1 MIKTLSRFAGLL
13 CLLFSFS
20 SALAQTSL
28 TISRIEI
35 KHIGPPAVSDALVRA
50 NIRVKEGDPYLRASI
65 DGDIQN
71 LYATG
76 YFYNI
81 RVSEEIVSDKVNLT
95 YIVQG
100 KLLLTDLKFSGNKK
114 FSDRKLKKK
123 ITSKVGEPLDEQKLF
138 LDSQEMQKMYQKS
151 GYQKTTVKPAIAP
164 DENTGRAT
172 VTFEVTETPKVI
184 IKDIEFVG
192 ATEFSQKKLRKVL
205 KTKRRWLFSW
215 LTGSAKLKDEQ
226 FEDDQEKL
234 IAFYQNEGYIDFEIK
249 DVQFDY
255 VTPNRVI
262 IRFMVSEGAR
272 YKVGNITFKG
282 NSLFSTDEIYQGIKV
297 EGRTRKIEMTVGKIF
312 TPQGLQK
319 DREAI
324 QDFYGAKGYI
334 DMRVASIKV
343 ANTTTGTMDLVYE
356 IDEKNKSFIEKIEIK
371 GNDKT
376 KDKVIRRELAV
387 SPGEV
392 YDMVRVKLSKER
404 LEGLRYFEKVDTQSE
419 ETDVPNRKHLVIGVE
434 EKNTGNFVVGAGLSS
449 VDSVVGFVEVSQEN
463 FDLFKPPTFTG
474 AGQKFRLRAQIGTR
488 RQDYQLTFIEPW
500 FLGKKLQ
507 LGVDLYH
514 RDLGFLSDLYEE
526 THTGG
531 TLSLSKPL
539 GTELLIG
546 RVAYTLES
554 VNVAIDRNRHL
565 GTNTTVTTN
574 PGVTNSMM
582 TNATSFTTNVSLPNI
597 SQDIFDEGGRRLVSK
612 FGSSIAF
619 DTRNSNLT
627 ASRGQ
632 RSELSGEVAG
642 GPLGGDTDFGKI
654 EAKSV
659 WYFPGFFEGHVLE
672 LASEAGVVTSYGNGD
687 RGRPRVPI
695 FDRWFLGGLYSLRG
709 YRYRDVGPQDEF
721 GEPLGGG
728 TFWFGSAEYSVPII
742 ERLRF
747 AVFYDIGNVYAQ
759 PFSLNPGVIRNRSGV
774 IGDRGFYQDNWG
786 IGLRINIPYLGPLR
800 LDYGFPLTHDKN
812 LGDKGRFNFG
822 VGFQSRF

>member
-13 CLLFSFS
+13 CLMFSLS
-20 SALAQTSL
+20 SFAQTTVSK
-28 TISRIEI
+28 IEI

-65 DGDIQN
+65 DDDIRN
-71 LYATG
+71 LYSTG

-81 RVSEEIVSDKVNLT
+81 RVSEEITDGKVNLT

-100 KLLLTDLKFSGNKK
+100 KLLLTDLKFNGNKK
-114 FSDRKLKKK
+114 FSNRKLKKK
-123 ITSKVGEPLDEQKLF
+123 ITSKVGDPLDEQKLF
-138 LDSQEMQKMYQKS
+138 LDSQEMQKMYQKA
-151 GYQKTTVKPAIAP
+151 GYQKTTVKPVIAP
-164 DENTGRAT
+164 DENAGRAT
-172 VTFEVTETPKVI
+172 VTFEVTETPRVRV
-184 IKDIEFVG
+184 KDIVFVD
-192 ATEFSQKKLRKVL
+192 AKAFPQKKLRKVL
-205 KTKRRWLFSW
+205 KTRRLWLFSW
-215 LTGSAKLKDEQ
+215 LTGSANLKDEQ
-226 FEDDQEKL
+226 FEDDKEKL

-255 VTPNRVI
+255 VTPSRVI
-262 IRFMVSEGAR
+262 IRFIVSEGR
-272 YKVGNITFKG
+272 QYKVGNITFKG
-282 NSLFSTDEIYQGIKV
+282 NKLFSTNEIYEGIKV
-297 EGRTRKIEMTVGKIF
+297 EGRTQKIEMTVGKIF
-312 TPQGLQK
+312 TPKGLQK

-324 QDFYGAKGYI
+324 QDFYGSKGYI
-334 DMRVASIKV
+334 DMRVAPIKI

-356 IDEKNKSFIEKIEIK
+356 IEEKDKSFIEKIEIK

-404 LEGLRYFEKVDTQSE
+404 LNNLRYFEKVDTQSD
-419 ETDVPNRKHLVIGVE
+419 ETDVPNRKNLVIGVE
-434 EKNTGNFVVGAGLSS
+434 EKNTGNFTVGAGLSS

-474 AGQKFRLRAQIGTR
+474 AGQKFRLRAQLGTR

-500 FLGKKLQ
+500 FLGRKLA

-531 TLSLSKPL
+531 TLSLTKAL
-539 GTELLIG
+539 GSELLIG
-546 RVAYTLES
+546 RVAYTVES
-554 VNVAIDRNRHL
+554 VNVAIDSNRHP
-565 GTNTTVTTN
+565 GIQNGN
-574 PGVTNSMM
+574 P
-582 TNATSFTTNVSLPNI
+582 PNI

-619 DTRNSNLT
+619 DTRNSNLL

-642 GPLGGDTDFGKI
+642 GPFGGDTDFGKM

-659 WYFPGFFEGHVLE
+659 WYFPGFFEGHILE
-672 LASEAGVVTSYGNGD
+672 LAGETGVVTSYGNGD
-687 RGRPRVPI
+687 RGRDRVPI

-721 GEPLGGG
+721 GEPLGGN
-728 TFWFGSAEYSVPII
+728 TFWFGSAEYSIPII

-747 AVFYDIGNVYAQ
+747 AMFYDIGNVYAQ
-759 PFSLNPGVIRNRSGV
+759 PFSLNPGSYVSRTGSIES
-774 IGDRGFYQDNWG
+774 RGFYEDNWG

>member
-1 MIKTLSRFAGLL
+1 MTKILLRFAGLF
-13 CLLFSFS
+13 CLLFSLS
-20 SALAQTSL
+20 LAAQTPS
-28 TISRIEI
+28 TVSKIEI
-35 KHIGPPAVSDALVRA
+35 KHIGPPSVSDALVRA
-50 NIRVKEGDPYLRASI
+50 NIRVKEGDAYLRASI
-65 DGDIQN
+65 DDDIRN
-71 LYATG
+71 LYTTG
-76 YFYNI
+76 YFNNI
-81 RVSEEIVSDKVNLT
+81 RVAEEIVGDKVNLT

-100 KLLLTDLKFSGNKK
+100 KLLLTDIKFSGNKK
-114 FSDRKLKKK
+114 FSNRKLKKK
-123 ITSKVGEPLDEQKLF
+123 ITSKVGQPLDERKLF
-138 LDSQEMQKMYQKS
+138 SDSQDMQKTYQKA
-151 GYQKTTVKPAIAP
+151 GYQKTLVKPVIAP

-172 VTFEVTETPKVI
+172 VTFEVTETPKVR

-192 ATEFSQKKLRKVL
+192 AKAFPQKKLRKIL
-205 KTKRRWLFSW
+205 KTKRRWMFSW
-215 LTGSAKLKDEQ
+215 LTGSAVLKDEQ
-226 FEDDQEKL
+226 FEDDKDKL
-234 IAFYQNEGYIDFEIK
+234 IEFYQNEGYIDFEIK

-255 VTPNRVI
+255 VTPNRVV
-262 IRFMVSEGAR
+262 IRFVVSEGTR

-282 NSLFSTDEIYQGIKV
+282 NALFSTNEIYQGIKV
-297 EGRTRKIEMTVGKIF
+297 EGRTKKIEMTVEKIF
-312 TPQGLQK
+312 TPKGLQK

-334 DMRVASIKV
+334 DMRVAPIKI
-343 ANTTTGTMDLVYE
+343 ANTATGTIDLMYD

-419 ETDVPNRKHLVIGVE
+419 ETDVPNRKNLVIGVE
-434 EKNTGNFVVGAGLSS
+434 EKNTGNFTIGAGLSS
-449 VDSVVGFVEVSQEN
+449 VDSIVGFVEVSQEN

-474 AGQKFRLRAQIGTR
+474 AGQKFRLRAQLGTR

-531 TLSLSKPL
+531 TLSLTKAL

-554 VNVAIDRNRHL
+554 INVAVDSNRHPGFK
-565 GTNTTVTTN
+565 GTN
-574 PGVTNSMM
+574 
-582 TNATSFTTNVSLPNI
+582 APNI
-597 SQDIFDEGGRRLVSK
+597 SQDIFDENGRRLVSK

-619 DTRNSNLT
+619 DTRNSNLLAT
-627 ASRGQ
+627 RGQ

-642 GPLGGDTDFGKI
+642 GPLGGDTDFYKI

-672 LASEAGVVTSYGNGD
+672 LASEGGVVSSYGNGD
-687 RGRPRVPI
+687 RGRDRVPI

-709 YRYRDVGPQDEF
+709 YKYRDVGPQDQF
-721 GEPLGGG
+721 GEPLGGN
-728 TFWFGSAEYSVPII
+728 TFWFGSAEYSIPII

-747 AVFYDIGNVYAQ
+747 AVFYDIGNVYSQ
-759 PFSLNPGVIRNRSGV
+759 PFSLNPGTIRNRNGV
-774 IGDRGFYQDNWG
+774 IGNRGFYEDNYG

-812 LGDKGRFNFG
+812 LADKGRFNFG